1 MESHSLILLLLNQW
15 SDLIIQMAS
24 QERFMAIMLN
34 VVPSIIV
41 VVAMFE
47 VDFTDERAVQISFP
61 NHFPKVDS
69 KFD

>member
-1 MESHSLILLLLNQW
+1 
-15 SDLIIQMAS
+15 MAS
-24 QERFMAIMLN
+24 QERFMAVMLN

>member
-24 QERFMAIMLN
+24 QERFMAVMLN

-61 NHFPKVDS
+61 NHFPIVDS